1 MKEKRRRQTEEEE
14 EYVECGRERRG
25 GLEEKL
31 KNVKRG
37 RKKLGRA

>member
-1 MKEKRRRQTEEEE
+1 MKEKRRRQTEE

-31 KNVKRG
+31 KNGKRG